1 VTREERKLYQR
12 EYRKKNKYALA
23 AKQREYDL
31 RHKAKRLVLGG
42 TSREV
47 SEKQLME

>member
-1 VTREERKLYQR
+1 MSREERKLYMR
-12 EYRKKNKYALA
+12 KYRAKNKYALA

-31 RHKAKRLVLGG
+31 RHKAKRLDLGEFG
-42 TSREV
+42 RPS